1 MPFKTALEKFLKAN
15 AEKRSEFRTTLVS
28 KESSLKDCFKDEN
41 NELSFKKIV
50 DINEL
55 KIKFEKHQIPI
66 NPEINDDLSA
76 ILLCFGCI
84 EIEKRWCNQVP
95 IDTPEETKA
104 RVNLESREKK
114 LEDSRQQR
122 EKDLK
127 TKKVVSKE
135 EEKKRSD
142 EEAKLMQEIAEF
154 KAQLKP
160 KKPEKIRLNLTSLHD
175 LMQSID
181 KMAEF
186 DRNLSYWGII

>member
-1 MPFKTALEKFLKAN
+1 VPFKTALEKFLKAN

-135 EEKKRSD
+135 EEKKALRRRS
-142 EEAKLMQEIAEF
+142 EINARNRRIQSPTQTQ
-154 KAQLKP
+154 KARKNPPQL
-160 KKPEKIRLNLTSLHD
+160 N
-175 LMQSID
+175 
-181 KMAEF
+181 
-186 DRNLSYWGII
+186 

>member
-1 MPFKTALEKFLKAN
+1 MP
-15 AEKRSEFRTTLVS
+15 V
-28 KESSLKDCFKDEN
+28 
-41 NELSFKKIV
+41 
-50 DINEL
+50 
-55 KIKFEKHQIPI
+55 
-66 NPEINDDLSA
+66 
-76 ILLCFGCI
+76 
-84 EIEKRWCNQVP
+84 
-95 IDTPEETKA
+95 DTPEETKA

-114 LEDSRQQR
+114 LEELRQNR

-127 TKKVVSKE
+127 TKKNISKE

-142 EEAKLMQEIAEF
+142 EEAKYIQEIADF

-186 DRNLSYWGII
+186 DRNLSYWGIIQNADFDQEDLALRHANKPYVCKLEELPPISNKMQYSTN